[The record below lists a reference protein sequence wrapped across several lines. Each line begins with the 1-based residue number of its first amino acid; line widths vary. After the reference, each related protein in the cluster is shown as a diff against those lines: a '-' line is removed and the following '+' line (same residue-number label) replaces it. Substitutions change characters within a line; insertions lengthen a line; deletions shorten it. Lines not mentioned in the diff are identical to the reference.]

1 MGAPLSLTA
10 TLVAAVAASPAVPD
24 FKEEAA
30 ALAPRLIELRR
41 DIHQYPELAN
51 REFRTGKLVAERLR
65 ALGLEVRHPVA
76 RTGVVARLRGGRPGP
91 VVALRADMDALPIQ
105 EERDV
110 PYRSRHPGIMHACGH
125 DAHTAVA
132 VAVAEL
138 LTRHKDELPGTV
150 VFLFQPAE
158 EGPPEAE
165 EGGAAL
171 MVKEGVLDD
180 PRPAVILG
188 FHVDPT
194 LTAGSV
200 GWTDGTVFSSRD
212 RFRIEV
218 HGRAAHSAAPEAGI
232 DAIHAAAAM
241 VEAVQGVQGR
251 DGRSRISIGTV
262 RGGTHFNLI
271 AAAVTLDGVARTL
284 TVKERARVK
293 GELAAV
299 VERSSRAHG
308 ATATLT
314 FLDGSTAPTV
324 NDAALAAMIRP
335 ILRRVYGGEQ
345 VVEEGPQMG
354 SEDFSALAERI
365 PAFYLRVGIRNEA
378 RGITAMTHTPAFEV
392 DEAAL
397 PQAAAALAVLVR
409 ESLGAAER

>member
-1 MGAPLSLTA
+1 MTA
-10 TLVAAVAASPAVPD
+10 LLIVAALLSGAFAPPPADSFAA
-24 FKEEAA
+24 EAA
-30 ALAPRLIELRR
+30 ALAPKLVELRR

-51 REFRTGKLVAERLR
+51 REFRTGKLVAERLG

-132 VAVAEL
+132 VTVAEL
-138 LTRHKDELPGTV
+138 LARHKDELAGTAL
-150 VFLFQPAE
+150 FLFQPAE
-158 EGPPEAE
+158 EGAPEAE

-180 PRPAVILG
+180 PRPAAILG

-194 LTAGSV
+194 LATGTV
-200 GWTDGTVFSSRD
+200 GWTDGTVFAGRD

-218 HGRAAHSAAPEAGI
+218 RGRAAHSAAPEAGI
-232 DAIHAAAAM
+232 DAIRAAAAV
-241 VEAVQGVQGR
+241 VEGVHGLQGR
-251 DGRSRISIGTV
+251 DGPSRVSIGTV
-262 RGGTHFNLI
+262 RGGTLFNLI
-271 AAAVTLDGVARTL
+271 AEAVTLDGVARTL
-284 TVKERARVK
+284 TAGERARVK
-293 GELAAV
+293 GELADV
-299 VERSSRAHG
+299 VERAARAQG
-308 ATATLT
+308 ATARVT
-314 FLDGSTAPTV
+314 FLDGAAPTV
-324 NDAALAAMIRP
+324 NDAALAARIRP
-335 ILRRVYGGEQ
+335 LLVRVYGGEDVA
-345 VVEEGPQMG
+345 VVGPQMG
-354 SEDFSALAERI
+354 SEDFGALAERA
-365 PAFYLRVGIRNEA
+365 PAFYLRVGVRNEV
-378 RGITAMTHTPAFEV
+378 RGITAMTHTPGFDV

-409 ESLGAAER
+409 ESLKTAAR